1 MDNIIKIAYIIA
13 LIAVT
18 ITCASY
24 TYYHIQEVRID
35 RDRSSRE
42 DMKYLAWVQDRADY
56 LRRVEEAKARK
67 EAEEKAWQEK
77 KEARARQIEAEKAG
91 KK

>member
-1 MDNIIKIAYIIA
+1 MNNIVKICYIIA

-35 RDRSSRE
+35 RVRSSRE
-42 DMKYLAWVQDRADY
+42 EMKYVAWVQDRADY

>member
-35 RDRSSRE
+35 QVRSSRE
-42 DMKYLAWVQDRADY
+42 EMKYIAWVQDRADY
-56 LRRVEEAKARK
+56 LRRVEEVKALK
-67 EAEEKAWQEK
+67 EAEEKARQEK
-77 KEARARQIEAEKAG
+77 KEARVRQIEAEKVG